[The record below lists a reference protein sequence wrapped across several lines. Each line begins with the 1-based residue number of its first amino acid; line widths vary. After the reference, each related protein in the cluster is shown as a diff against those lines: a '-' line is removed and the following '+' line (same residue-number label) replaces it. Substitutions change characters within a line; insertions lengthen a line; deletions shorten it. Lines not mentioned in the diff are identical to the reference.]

1 MEHIHYNEAGTPMT
15 YELHCHPIFDDNQNV
30 IRMIEF
36 AFDTTERKKTERS
49 LMESKEQLNRINQLF
64 ENVFNTTDTCIAY
77 LDPQFNF
84 IWVNRA
90 YASADDREPEQFP
103 GLNHFD
109 LYPNKENE
117 EIFKSVIKT
126 KEPYFAYAKPFEYAE
141 HPERGVSYWDW
152 SLIPLKSLKN
162 EITGLILTLQNV
174 TDRVKMQIAL
184 QESEEKYKNI
194 TEIAQ
199 EMILRV
205 NLEGK
210 CTFVNKSGLD
220 FFGKSLDDMI
230 GENIL
235 NFIHPTSINNTESL
249 LKNIEKNKTHIEGF
263 TNLIIVPKGTRAIK
277 WNMSPIFNNSGQ
289 VEEVQASGRD
299 ITELHEELIEKNKLA
314 AVGQLAAGVAH
325 ELNTP
330 LANIDLIVEYL
341 LSVID
346 NQVVPLDQAKLKKEL
361 EDVKKETKLCIKIVR
376 ELLQFSRK
384 IHLSPSEF
392 NLKILIQEL
401 ISSSYFN
408 TELLEKEITAIF
420 ETKEDIE
427 IVGDKLLLHQ
437 AFQNILKNA
446 IDSFTESI
454 EKKPVIQITALKE
467 KDNIIINFKD
477 NGIGIKKVD
486 LPRVFEPFFT
496 TKTIGKGTGLGL
508 SIARGIIEKHKGNIR
523 VRSVYKEGTE
533 VEIILPAVQS

>member
-1 MEHIHYNEAGTPMT
+1 MKGGVSLQKFRLYKEGIESLNYPFYVININDYTLELTNSCFKQIFGSSKPSKTCYNITHGIETPCSGKDHPCPLEEVKESKRPVVMEHIHYNEAGNPKT

-30 IRMIEF
+30 IRLIEF

-49 LMESKEQLNRINQLF
+49 LMESKEQLNSINQLF

-90 YASADDREPEQFP
+90 YASADEREPEQFS

-117 EIFKSVIKT
+117 EIFKSVIET
-126 KEPYFAYAKPFEYAE
+126 KEPYFADAKPFEYAE

-152 SLIPLKSLKN
+152 SLIPIKNLKD
-162 EITGLILTLQNV
+162 EITGLILTLQEV

-210 CTFVNKSGLD
+210 CTFINKSGLD

-249 LKNIEKNKTHIEGF
+249 LKNIKETKTHIEGF

-289 VEEVQASGRD
+289 VEEVQASGSD

-341 LSVID
+341 LSVTD
-346 NQVVPLDQAKLKKEL
+346 NQ
-361 EDVKKETKLCIKIVR
+361 
-376 ELLQFSRK
+376 
-384 IHLSPSEF
+384 
-392 NLKILIQEL
+392 
-401 ISSSYFN
+401 
-408 TELLEKEITAIF
+408 
-420 ETKEDIE
+420 
-427 IVGDKLLLHQ
+427 
-437 AFQNILKNA
+437 
-446 IDSFTESI
+446 
-454 EKKPVIQITALKE
+454 
-467 KDNIIINFKD
+467 
-477 NGIGIKKVD
+477 
-486 LPRVFEPFFT
+486 
-496 TKTIGKGTGLGL
+496 
-508 SIARGIIEKHKGNIR
+508 
-523 VRSVYKEGTE
+523 
-533 VEIILPAVQS
+533 

>member
-1 MEHIHYNEAGTPMT
+1 MEHIHYNEAGTPMI
-15 YELHCHPIFDDNQNV
+15 YELHCQPIFDDNQNV
-30 IRMIEF
+30 IRIIEF
-36 AFDTTERKKTERS
+36 AFDITERKKTEKS
-49 LMESKEQLNRINQLF
+49 LMESKEQLNEINQLF

-77 LDPQFNF
+77 LDPQLNF
-84 IWVNRA
+84 VWVNRA
-90 YASADDREPEQFP
+90 YASADEHEPEYFP

-117 EIFKSVIKT
+117 EIFKRVVKT
-126 KEPYFAYAKPFEYAE
+126 REPYYADAKPFEYAE

-152 SLIPLKSLKN
+152 SLIPTKSLNN

-174 TDRVKMQIAL
+174 TDRVKMQVAL

-205 NLEGK
+205 NLEGE
-210 CTFVNKSGLD
+210 CTFINKSGLK

-235 NFIHPTSINNTESL
+235 NSIHPTDVNNTESL
-249 LKNIEKNKTHIEGF
+249 LKNIGKTKTHSEGF

-277 WNMSPIFNNSGQ
+277 WNMSPILNSSGE

-299 ITELHEELIEKNKLA
+299 ITELQEELVEKNKLA

-330 LANIDLIVEYL
+330 LANINLIGEYL
-341 LSVID
+341 LSVAD
-346 NQVVPLDQAKLKKEL
+346 NQAVPLDQDKLKKEL
-361 EDVKKETKLCIKIVR
+361 GDVKKETQLCIKIVR

-384 IHLSPSEF
+384 IHLSPSKF
-392 NLKILIQEL
+392 NLKSLIQEL
-401 ISSSYFN
+401 ISSTFFD
-408 TELLEKEITAIF
+408 TEFSEKNITTISEI
-420 ETKEDIE
+420 EEDIE
-427 IVGDKLLLHQ
+427 IVGDKSLLHQ

-446 IDSFTESI
+446 VDSFTESI
-454 EKKPVIQITALKE
+454 DRKPAIQITVVKE
-467 KDNIIINFKD
+467 TDKIIINFKD
-477 NGIGIKKVD
+477 NGIGIKKGD

-496 TKTIGKGTGLGL
+496 TKTIGQGTGLGL
-508 SIARGIIEKHKGNIR
+508 SIARGIIEKHKGKIK
-523 VRSVYKEGTE
+523 VRSIYREGTE
-533 VEIILPAVQS
+533 VEVTLTLVQ